1 MAKWF
6 RDFPIN
12 LKNGSERVR
21 SASESG
27 SQPRT
32 KPSFSR
38 DSLKVN
44 QRKDGGVGGLLAGRN
59 RKNSAT
65 ELGRNNAGS
74 GGTVWETLTYGK
86 GRKNSKIEATGTP
99 DENRQVRTSS
109 LAQAYISR
117 MIKVDKQDK
126 TPKLNGI
133 SEKKQPDNEKRSDIK
148 TTLIILEDY
157 ADPFDAEKTR
167 EQREAERAGENDGYM
182 EPYDAQVI
190 ITEVRRRGSKDLL
203 KVCVLLDRGNRERKG
218 EEGKPSPPN
227 IYDTP
232 YEGGLEGESEGV
244 WIPVTRPE
252 SDVRPA
258 GEYELPWEWRKEDI
272 VRALSAQFE
281 AVDCSPTKENSSASS
296 RQQQQQQQ
304 QQMQMQQQHTLR
316 QKNWNH
322 KTLICSSPS
331 SSSSPTFPSSPILK
345 LSPFTPPSPSFPT
358 LKLSPSSSPIKPSP
372 PSPTSLC
379 APLEGDEAK
388 VDPGLPLEK
397 QSWYHG
403 SVSRQQ
409 AEAQLQRSREAS
421 FLVRD
426 SESGT
431 SKYSIALKTSQSC
444 VHIIVAQTKS
454 SKGLGYTL
462 NQSSC
467 IFSSIP
473 ELVHHYCTHRLPFT
487 GAEHMTLQQPVPR
500 PH

>member
-12 LKNGSERVR
+12 LKNGNERVR

-27 SQPRT
+27 PQTRL

-38 DSLKVN
+38 DSLKGN

-59 RKNSAT
+59 RKNSAID
-65 ELGRNNAGS
+65 LGRNNAGFS
-74 GGTVWETLTYGK
+74 GAVWDSLTQGK
-86 GRKNSKIEATGTP
+86 GRKNSKVESGAP

-109 LAQAYISR
+109 LAHAYISR

-133 SEKKQPDNEKRSDIK
+133 SEQKQPEEEKGRSDIK

-157 ADPFDAEKTR
+157 ADPFDAEKTK
-167 EQREAERAGENDGYM
+167 EQREAERAGVNDGYM

-190 ITEVRRRGSKDLL
+190 ITGSQTRLQRPPESVCSAGSRKERGEG
-203 KVCVLLDRGNRERKG
+203 R
-218 EEGKPSPPN
+218 EGKPSPPN
-227 IYDTP
+227 NYDTP
-232 YEGGLEGESEGV
+232 YEGGLESDGGGV

-281 AVDCSPTKENSSASS
+281 AVDCSPTKEDGSPSA
-296 RQQQQQQQ
+296 RQQQQ
-304 QQMQMQQQHTLR
+304 TLR

-322 KTLICSSPS
+322 KIRTIFFILLLFSLLSLLSYSQTLPPHAPISLLPQPQISP
-331 SSSSPTFPSSPILK
+331 
-345 LSPFTPPSPSFPT
+345 
-358 LKLSPSSSPIKPSP
+358 LSPSSSLNKLSP
-372 PSPTSLC
+372 P
-379 APLEGDEAK
+379 
-388 VDPGLPLEK
+388 
-397 QSWYHG
+397 WYHG

-409 AEAQLQRSREAS
+409 AEAQLQRCREAS

-454 SKGLGYTL
+454 AKGLGFTL
-462 NQSSC
+462 DQSSC
-467 IFSSIP
+467 VFSSIP
-473 ELVHHYCTHRLPFT
+473 ELVHRYCTHRLPFT
-487 GAEHMTLQQPVPR
+487 GAEHMTLQHPYPGHTEHASR
-500 PH
+500 KSKHTGI

>member
-12 LKNGSERVR
+12 LKNGNERVR

-27 SQPRT
+27 PQTRL

-38 DSLKVN
+38 DSLKGN

-59 RKNSAT
+59 RKNSAID
-65 ELGRNNAGS
+65 LGRNNAGFS
-74 GGTVWETLTYGK
+74 GAVWDSLTQGK
-86 GRKNSKIEATGTP
+86 GRKNSKVESGAP

-109 LAQAYISR
+109 LAHAYISR

-133 SEKKQPDNEKRSDIK
+133 SEQKQPEEEKGRSDIK

-157 ADPFDAEKTR
+157 ADPFDAEKTK
-167 EQREAERAGENDGYM
+167 EQREAERAGVNDGYM

-203 KVCVLLDRGNRERKG
+203 KVCVLLDRGKREGKG

-227 IYDTP
+227 NYDTP
-232 YEGGLEGESEGV
+232 YEGGLESDGGGV

-281 AVDCSPTKENSSASS
+281 AVDCSPTKEDGSPSA
-296 RQQQQQQQ
+296 RQQQQ
-304 QQMQMQQQHTLR
+304 TLSL
-316 QKNWNH
+316 N
-322 KTLICSSPS
+322 
-331 SSSSPTFPSSPILK
+331 K
-345 LSPFTPPSPSFPT
+345 L
-358 LKLSPSSSPIKPSP
+358 SP
-372 PSPTSLC
+372 PSPTSPT
-379 APLEGDEAK
+379 APLDGEAAK
-388 VDPGLPLEK
+388 VDPSLPLEK
-397 QSWYHG
+397 Q

-409 AEAQLQRSREAS
+409 AEAQLQRCREAS

-454 SKGLGYTL
+454 AKGLGFTL
-462 NQSSC
+462 DQSSC
-467 IFSSIP
+467 VFSSIP
-473 ELVHHYCTHRLPFT
+473 ELVHRYCTHRLPFT
-487 GAEHMTLQQPVPR
+487 GAEHMTLQHPVPR

>member
-12 LKNGSERVR
+12 LKNGNERVR

-27 SQPRT
+27 PQSRA

-38 DSLKVN
+38 DSLKGN

-65 ELGRNNAGS
+65 ELGRNSAGS
-74 GGTVWETLTYGK
+74 SGTVWESLTPGK
-86 GRKNSKIEATGTP
+86 GRKNSKIESS

-109 LAQAYISR
+109 LAQAYIDR

-126 TPKLNGI
+126 TPKTRQRNGI
-133 SEKKQPDNEKRSDIK
+133 SEQKPPDNEKGRSDIK

-157 ADPFDAEKTR
+157 ADPFDAEKTK
-167 EQREAERAGENDGYM
+167 EQREAERAGVNDGYM

-203 KVCVLLDRGNRERKG
+203 KVCVLLDRGQRAGKG
-218 EEGKPSPPN
+218 EEGKPTPPN

-232 YEGGLEGESEGV
+232 YEGGLDGDSEGV

-252 SDVRPA
+252 SDIRPA

-281 AVDCSPTKENSSASS
+281 AVDCSPSKENGSTSA
-296 RQQQQQQQ
+296 RPQQQQQQQ
-304 QQMQMQQQHTLR
+304 QQQHTLR

-322 KTLICSSPS
+322 KTLVSSCPSTS
-331 SSSSPTFPSSPILK
+331 SSSSFPSSPILK
-345 LSPFTPPSPSFPT
+345 LSPLTPPSPSFPT
-358 LKLSPSSSPIKPSP
+358 LKLSPLSPSSSPNKLSP
-372 PSPTSLC
+372 PSPTSPG
-379 APLEGDEAK
+379 APLDGETAK
-388 VDPGLPLEK
+388 VDPSLPLEK

-409 AEAQLQRSREAS
+409 AEAQLQRCREAS

-431 SKYSIALKTSQSC
+431 SKYSIALKTSQNC

-454 SKGLGYTL
+454 SKGLAYTL
-462 NQSSC
+462 DQSSC
-467 IFSSIP
+467 VFSNIP
-473 ELVHHYCTHRLPFT
+473 ELVQHYCTHRLPFT
-487 GAEHMTLQQPVPR
+487 GAEHMTLQHPVPR